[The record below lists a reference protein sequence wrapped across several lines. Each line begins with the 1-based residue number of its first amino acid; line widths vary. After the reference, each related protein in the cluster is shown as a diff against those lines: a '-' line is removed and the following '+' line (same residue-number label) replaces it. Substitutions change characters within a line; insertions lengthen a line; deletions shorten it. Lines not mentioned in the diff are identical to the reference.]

1 MSIEDETATRTAG
14 KQAERGPGIQGDAAT
29 EVALRADRPAA
40 DAATEAALRA
50 DRRPA
55 DTTWAAARA
64 RFAARAVADG
74 LVTLAYEDHETPLG
88 PLRIGATDAG
98 IVRVVLPAED
108 ADEVLGRLAETV
120 SARILRTSTSHLT
133 KARRELDEY
142 FARDRE
148 RFDVPLDWRLSRA
161 FRLDVLRATAAIPY
175 GSTASYKGVA
185 TAAGSP
191 SAVRA
196 AGTALA
202 TNPLPVLVPCHRVV
216 KSDGGLG
223 RYLGG
228 VAMKTE
234 LLALE
239 GVIAA

>member
-1 MSIEDETATRTAG
+1 MSNDESRRTP
-14 KQAERGPGIQGDAAT
+14 EDAADPQEAEDHGPAT
-29 EVALRADRPAA
+29 ELDP
-40 DAATEAALRA
+40 ATEADLRA
-50 DRRPA
+50 GRSTA
-55 DTTWAAARA
+55 TGHAWAAARA
-64 RFAARAVADG
+64 RFATRAVDDG
-74 LVTLAYEDHETPLG
+74 LVALAYEDHETPLG

-120 SARILRTSTSHLT
+120 SARVLRASTPHLT
-133 KARRELDEY
+133 TARRELDEY
-142 FARDRE
+142 FARDR
-148 RFDVPLDWRLSRA
+148 RSFDVPLDWRLSRA

-175 GSTASYKGVA
+175 GSTDSYKGVA
-185 TAAGSP
+185 AAAGSP
-191 SAVRA
+191 NAVRA

-228 VAMKTE
+228 VPMKTE
-234 LLALE
+234 LLTLE
-239 GVIAA
+239 GAIAA